1 MSYIKQMN
9 NKECN
14 QAIVRIFNCIKI
26 DEIESFI
33 DGIEVMSKVRK
44 DFYKKL
50 IQQRYEVIEKVYHKI

>member
-1 MSYIKQMN
+1 MS

-14 QAIVRIFNCIKI
+14 QAISRIFNHIKI

-33 DGIEVMSKVRK
+33 NGIEVISKVRK

-50 IQQRYEVIEKVYHKI
+50 IQQRYEMIEEVYHKI